1 LGSRTSPFLQE
12 KLIALGCENV
22 FGDVP
27 AIVEQVLGICVSQS
41 QVYRSCQAM
50 SEQLRE
56 EDLNRADEALKQCLA
71 DGSAEV
77 YGMVDGS
84 MLLTDAG
91 WQETKVGRV
100 FQAKSCSDTDDVKWT
115 MGASQYVAHRGH
127 YRHFTQ
133 QFERLLPPQ
142 SACKQIF
149 ITDGAVWI
157 GHWLS
162 QSYPKG
168 IQILDFF
175 HVCEQVASV
184 APWADRPAAWLE
196 KQKKDL
202 LNGKHKKVCKA
213 VEALA
218 NIPSQEKEKLL
229 HYLTNNAYRMRY
241 DEYRSRG
248 WMIASG
254 PIEAAHRTVL
264 QVRMKRSGQRW
275 ANQGCDNMIKLRVA
289 HRSQKFS
296 LVTQILK
303 NTAA

>member
-50 SEQLRE
+50 SEQLRD
-56 EDLNRADEALKQCLA
+56 EDLNSADEDLKQCLA

-77 YGMVDGS
+77 YAMVDGS

-100 FQAKSCSDTDDVKWT
+100 FQAKLESDAHDMKWT

-127 YRHFTQ
+127 YHHFTE
-133 QFERLLPPQ
+133 QFERLLPSQ

-162 QSYPKG
+162 QRYPNAT
-168 IQILDFF
+168 QILDFF

-184 APWADRPAAWLE
+184 ASWADRPATWFE
-196 KQKKDL
+196 KQKKEL
-202 LNGKHKKVCKA
+202 LNGKVKTVGKA
-213 VEALA
+213 IRALA

-229 HYLTNNAYRMRY
+229 CYLTNNAYRMRY
-241 DEYRSRG
+241 DEYRSKG

-254 PIEAAHRTVL
+254 PIEAAHRTLL

-275 ANQGCDNMIKLRVA
+275 ANHGCDNMIKLRVA
-289 HRSQKFS
+289 RRSQKFS